1 MNATQRRLEG
11 KVALIVGAGQTPGP
25 KMGNGRATALLFARE
40 GAQVLAADQNIASA
54 EETVALIQSEGG
66 SAAAVETDVTDESSI
81 QRAVHDCTQR
91 WNRLD
96 ILHNNVGISVAGGD
110 APVTEITVE
119 AFDRIMAVNLRSVV
133 LACKHALPIMRD
145 QGSGVILTI
154 SSIAALV
161 ILYSSAQAGSIRI
174 GTEGAYPPWNAKDES
189 GKLIGFEVELAGWLC
204 IYMKADCTLVEQDW
218 DGMIP
223 GLIMRKYDAIM
234 AGMSITDERMK
245 TINFSQGYA
254 DEVASLAVMKGSSLE
269 GMDTPKAINLS
280 TGGGAAKKALK
291 TLTAALAGKTIGVQ
305 TATIHQ
311 NFLESGDVGNVKVR
325 TYKTQDEVNLD
336 LAAGRIDAALA
347 AAVAFTDYAEKSGK
361 PVVLVGPTFS
371 GGAFGNGVGV
381 GIRKADTQLLEDF
394 NKAIDSARK
403 SGKISELA
411 IRWFGFDASM

>member
-1 MNATQRRLEG
+1 MKN
-11 KVALIVGAGQTPGP
+11 
-25 KMGNGRATALLFARE
+25 LFKFF
-40 GAQVLAADQNIASA
+40 L
-54 EETVALIQSEGG
+54 
-66 SAAAVETDVTDESSI
+66 
-81 QRAVHDCTQR
+81 
-91 WNRLD
+91 
-96 ILHNNVGISVAGGD
+96 
-110 APVTEITVE
+110 
-119 AFDRIMAVNLRSVV
+119 
-133 LACKHALPIMRD
+133 
-145 QGSGVILTI
+145 
-154 SSIAALV
+154 SSIAALM
-161 ILYSSAQAGSIRI
+161 ILFSSAQADSIRI

-189 GKLIGFEVELAGWLC
+189 GKLIGFEVELANWLC
-204 IYMKADCTLVEQDW
+204 IYMQADCTLVEQDW

-280 TGGGAAKKALK
+280 TGGGDVKKALK

-311 NFLESGDVGNVKVR
+311 NFLDSGDVGKVNVR

-336 LAAGRIDAALA
+336 LASGRCDAALA

-381 GIRKADTQLLEDF
+381 GIRQDDTELLKAF
-394 NKAIDSARK
+394 NKAIDKARK
-403 SGKISELA
+403 NGDISRIA
-411 IRWFGFDASM
+411 TKWFGFDASM

>member
-1 MNATQRRLEG
+1 M
-11 KVALIVGAGQTPGP
+11 K
-25 KMGNGRATALLFARE
+25 
-40 GAQVLAADQNIASA
+40 NIFKFF
-54 EETVALIQSEGG
+54 L
-66 SAAAVETDVTDESSI
+66 SSI
-81 QRAVHDCTQR
+81 SA
-91 WNRLD
+91 
-96 ILHNNVGISVAGGD
+96 
-110 APVTEITVE
+110 
-119 AFDRIMAVNLRSVV
+119 
-133 LACKHALPIMRD
+133 LAIFF
-145 QGSGVILTI
+145 
-154 SSIAALV
+154 
-161 ILYSSAQAGSIRI
+161 SSAQADSIRI

-189 GKLIGFEVELAGWLC
+189 GKLIGFEVELANFLC
-204 IYMKADCTLVEQDW
+204 IYMKADCTIVEQDW

-223 GLIMRKYDAIM
+223 GLLMRKYDAIM

-269 GMDTPKAINLS
+269 GMDTPKGINLS
-280 TGGGAAKKALK
+280 KGGSDVKKALK

-311 NFLESGDVGNVKVR
+311 NFLESGDVGTVKIR

-381 GIRKADTQLLEDF
+381 GIRKGDTALLKRF
-394 NKAIDSARK
+394 NKAIDQARK
-403 SGKISELA
+403 SGKIRELA
-411 IRWFGFDASM
+411 IKWFGFDASM